1 MKILALDPGSRLTG
15 YAAVKVDRGKVLYL
29 GSGVLKFS
37 AEIDFLHRLP
47 EIFKK
52 TNQHFRQFDFDI
64 LSLETLINVKNI
76 NSLAKLAQARGAL
89 VSALSRDR
97 SLMIKEYS
105 PNLVKSC
112 VTGFGHADKKSVGKT
127 LSLIFRE
134 DFKFETD
141 DESDALAIAYCCA
154 VNCMANFKEIR

>member
-1 MKILALDPGSRLTG
+1 MKILALGPGSRLTG
-15 YAAVKVDRGKVLYL
+15 YAAVKVDRGKILYL
-29 GSGVLKFS
+29 GSGVLRFS
-37 AEIDFLHRLP
+37 AETDFLHRLP

-52 TNQHFRQFDFDI
+52 TNEHFSQFNFDI

-89 VSALSRDR
+89 VSALTRDR
-97 SLMIKEYS
+97 NVTIREYS

-127 LSLIFRE
+127 LSLIFKE

-154 VNCMANFKEIR
+154 VNCMANFNEVR